1 MQTDYRQR
9 QLLQRK
15 MDYDL
20 PIGFMAVWKERKEI
34 FTCYSLS
41 SGKQKMR
48 PSQEW
53 QKWEKAEMRCS
64 TEEIVLEKGWDL
76 EWF

>member
-1 MQTDYRQR
+1 MYDWKVIERTDSEEGADVDRLQR

-15 MDYDL
+15 MDHDL

-41 SGKQKMR
+41 SGK
-48 PSQEW
+48 
-53 QKWEKAEMRCS
+53 
-64 TEEIVLEKGWDL
+64 
-76 EWF
+76 